1 MHTEERASV
10 LTYILL
16 GVSILIFSCS
26 SLCSKLASGHPLLS
40 WEFILFYGMSIL
52 ALGVYAVLWQMV
64 LKRLPLSVAYSGKPI
79 SMLLSMTYGVV
90 LFGEALT
97 WNMILGAVMILCGI
111 RVVMTEHG

>member
-1 MHTEERASV
+1 MHTERRASV

-26 SLCSKLASGHPLLS
+26 SLCSKLASGHPLPS
-40 WEFILFYGMSIL
+40 WEFILFYGMGIL
-52 ALGVYAVLWQMV
+52 ALGAYAVLWQMV

-79 SMLLSMTYGVV
+79 SMLLSMGYGVI
-90 LFGEALT
+90 LFREPLT
-97 WNMILGAVMILCGI
+97 WNMVLGAAVILCGI